1 MLEGACGAVEDFARS
16 LGAAGAESK
25 AEPFAPGY
33 EAGRLCTGDDG
44 RWRVAD
50 VPATHRW
57 VAVYRDRVLATFS
70 GRCCTA
76 CLWRAG
82 DAMARTTIGAKTG
95 YTTWARP
102 SQRAGT
108 RAKWKS

>member
-57 VAVYRDRVLATFS
+57 VAVYRDRVLATFWEVLHCLLVEG
-70 GRCCTA
+70 GRRDGDI
-76 CLWRAG
+76 LFLAG
-82 DAMARTTIGAKTG
+82 
-95 YTTWARP
+95 P
-102 SQRAGT
+102 P
-108 RAKWKS
+108 